1 MSIDTSQT
9 LKSFLLT
16 LQLEQYH
23 QAFIEAGATDQDLDQ
38 IVQFT
43 DQELSEFLKALN
55 MLPFHSIKFKKAVRQ
70 LNPSQQPPSQPQE
83 RFPPAAIDTTPA
95 PCTREFIISNATIY
109 GKKTNRPLT
118 SYEEAINRASTQL
131 ALENPL
137 LISKKGD
144 LFDLAKKKLLE
155 EGYHYKRGSSRSKLR
170 EKSSTSAINTSVSQ
184 HENHQQDNSHQ
195 QQQAIMI
202 KRQENAQRLS
212 EQRLERIETLQQQ
225 VDHAIQCRQATEN
238 QLAQNSTCRDTL
250 TQLAMESEIIRY
262 EETKIKLTREISK
275 LKAQERKHQW
285 YKRRKL
291 ERTASNSSHYN
302 DEGFSSQSSSFFEEN
317 FHSSITSSSTTSSLA
332 SSSSSSAITT
342 VAASQHPF
350 SIGFSVYKPLS
361 PASSSYSTSCPSSQ
375 EYNDN
380 EDGEDE
386 SSLLL
391 QSRQSIS
398 SQSSSTTVSSLL
410 CCPKESDVRATSSIN
425 RYSR

>member
-1 MSIDTSQT
+1 MSIDKSQT

-16 LQLEQYH
+16 LQLEKYH
-23 QAFIEAGATDQDLDQ
+23 QAFIEAGATDEDLDQ
-38 IVQFT
+38 ILQFT

-70 LNPSQQPPSQPQE
+70 LNSSQQSLLQPQGQPT
-83 RFPPAAIDTTPA
+83 PPANDTTPA
-95 PCTREFIISNATIY
+95 PSTREFIILNATIY
-109 GKKTNRPLT
+109 GKNTSNRPLT

-155 EGYHYKRGSSRSKLR
+155 EGYRYKRGSSRSKLR
-170 EKSSTSAINTSVSQ
+170 EKSTTPPKYISVSQ
-184 HENHQQDNSHQ
+184 QQSRPQDDTHQHKR
-195 QQQAIMI
+195 AIMI
-202 KRQENAQRLS
+202 RRQESAQRSS
-212 EQRLERIETLQQQ
+212 EQRLERIEVLQQQ

-250 TQLAMESEIIRY
+250 TQLAMEAELIRY

-285 YKRRKL
+285 YKRRKQ
-291 ERTASNSSHYN
+291 ERTASNDSSQYN
-302 DEGFSSQSSSFFEEN
+302 DEGFSSLSSSFFKDS
-317 FHSSITSSSTTSSLA
+317 FHSNTTSSAPSSSSTSP
-332 SSSSSSAITT
+332 SSATKS
-342 VAASQHPF
+342 VATSHSF
-350 SIGFSVYKPLS
+350 NIGFSVYKPLS
-361 PASSSYSTSCPSSQ
+361 PASSQ

-380 EDGEDE
+380 EDEG
-386 SSLLL
+386 SLVL

-398 SQSSSTTVSSLL
+398 SQSSSTTISSLL

-425 RYSR
+425 RSDQ